1 MSWELCF
8 ELWKYGDSS
17 AVKSF
22 GLWPLSFGHVYIYRN
37 CEVLLRFCTWS
48 VILPGD
54 EVKCSSLNTKA
65 ILGATFMGV
74 LPTEY
79 GVRIILFNKN

>member
-54 EVKCSSLNTKA
+54 EVK
-65 ILGATFMGV
+65 
-74 LPTEY
+74 
-79 GVRIILFNKN
+79 